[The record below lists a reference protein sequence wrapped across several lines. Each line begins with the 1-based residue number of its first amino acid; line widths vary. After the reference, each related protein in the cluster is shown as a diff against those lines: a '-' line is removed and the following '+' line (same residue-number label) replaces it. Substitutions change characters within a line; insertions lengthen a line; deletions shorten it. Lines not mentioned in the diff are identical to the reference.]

1 VTGDDTEIFAG
12 GPAPLGPT
20 RNLRLDDRKDCV
32 DTITPEHPD
41 ATDNKELHADG
52 LIGNGHKPASRRRFD
67 LRVPLFIGIA
77 ALLVWLIIAPITIL
91 VWGSFSSARPGRD
104 DFFSLDSLTLDN
116 YSRAFDSELW
126 EVFLNTASFAL
137 GTTVLAFVFGT
148 FLAWAVERTNTPFR
162 RIITVL
168 VLARLIIPGILTT
181 ASWVFLASPRIGMI
195 NSWFESLFGL
205 EDPVVDVFS
214 LPGMIFVEA
223 LDVFPVSF
231 LLMSAALRSMD
242 PSLEEASSVAG
253 HSTFSTTFRITL
265 PLILPAML
273 ATLIYLLIRGVE
285 TFETPTL
292 IGLPAGIRTFVVEI
306 WQRTSAVPTDLG
318 LAAVYAVL
326 VLLLAVILVWGYNR
340 ATRHSESYQV
350 VSGKA
355 FRPRRIDLGK
365 ARWVSFGLAALL
377 LFLSIGLPL
386 LMLAWASIQPP
397 FSGVPPLTPSAVAGG
412 GFSLENYRDA
422 FDSELTRRAL
432 WNSTILALSSA
443 TIVTV
448 MMAITAWITVKSK
461 IRGRSLLDHLAF
473 TPIAIPAIM
482 FGLAVLWMYLILPFP
497 VYGTLWILLILYV
510 ARFPPVAFRILSA
523 QTTQV
528 SNELQEA
535 AEVSGATWWQSFRT
549 IMLPLLKPGLLA
561 AFVFV
566 MVHSFREL
574 GASVMVSSFG
584 TEVVGVAILD
594 LWENG
599 SFGLLSAFGIVIMV
613 GLVAAALFAAW
624 ISRRYGVKEE

>member
-1 VTGDDTEIFAG
+1 
-12 GPAPLGPT
+12 
-20 RNLRLDDRKDCV
+20 
-32 DTITPEHPD
+32 
-41 ATDNKELHADG
+41 
-52 LIGNGHKPASRRRFD
+52 
-67 LRVPLFIGIA
+67 
-77 ALLVWLIIAPITIL
+77 
-91 VWGSFSSARPGRD
+91 
-104 DFFSLDSLTLDN
+104 
-116 YSRAFDSELW
+116 
-126 EVFLNTASFAL
+126 
-137 GTTVLAFVFGT
+137 
-148 FLAWAVERTNTPFR
+148 
-162 RIITVL
+162 
-168 VLARLIIPGILTT
+168 
-181 ASWVFLASPRIGMI
+181 
-195 NSWFESLFGL
+195 
-205 EDPVVDVFS
+205 
-214 LPGMIFVEA
+214 
-223 LDVFPVSF
+223 
-231 LLMSAALRSMD
+231 
-242 PSLEEASSVAG
+242 
-253 HSTFSTTFRITL
+253 
-265 PLILPAML
+265 
-273 ATLIYLLIRGVE
+273 
-285 TFETPTL
+285 
-292 IGLPAGIRTFVVEI
+292 
-306 WQRTSAVPTDLG
+306 
-318 LAAVYAVL
+318 
-326 VLLLAVILVWGYNR
+326 
-340 ATRHSESYQV
+340 
-350 VSGKA
+350 
-355 FRPRRIDLGK
+355 
-365 ARWVSFGLAALL
+365 
-377 LFLSIGLPL
+377 
-386 LMLAWASIQPP
+386 
-397 FSGVPPLTPSAVAGG
+397 
-412 GFSLENYRDA
+412 
-422 FDSELTRRAL
+422 
-432 WNSTILALSSA
+432 
-443 TIVTV
+443 

>member
-1 VTGDDTEIFAG
+1 VTATVPEQPEAEAEQALTPRGDRPDRTV
-12 GPAPLGPT
+12 
-20 RNLRLDDRKDCV
+20 RRRRLD
-32 DTITPEHPD
+32 
-41 ATDNKELHADG
+41 
-52 LIGNGHKPASRRRFD
+52 
-67 LRVPLFIGIA
+67 LRTPLFLGVA
-77 ALLVWLIIAPITIL
+77 ALLVWLIIVPIVVLI
-91 VWGSFSSARPGRD
+91 WGSFSSARPGED
-104 DFFSLDSLTLDN
+104 EFFSPDSLTVDN
-116 YSRAFDSELW
+116 YSRAFDSRLW
-126 EVFLNTASFAL
+126 EVFLNTAIFAI
-137 GTTVLAFVFGT
+137 GTTILAFVFGT

-162 RIITVL
+162 RLITML

-181 ASWVFLASPRIGMI
+181 VSWILLASPRIGMI

-205 EDPVVDVFS
+205 EEPVVDVFS

-242 PSLEEASSVAG
+242 PSLEEASAVAG
-253 HSTFSTTFRITL
+253 HSTLSTTFRVTL
-265 PLILPAML
+265 PLISPAIL
-273 ATLIYLLIRGVE
+273 ATLIFMLIRGVE

-318 LAAVYAVL
+318 LAGVYAVL
-326 VLLLAVILVWGYNR
+326 VLLLAVVLVWGYNR
-340 ATRHSESYQV
+340 ATRHSEAYQI

-355 FRPRRIDLGK
+355 FRPRRIDLGW
-365 ARWVSFGLAALL
+365 ARWVSFGMAALL
-377 LFLSIGLPL
+377 LFLSIGLPFIVL
-386 LMLAWASIQPP
+386 TWASIQPP
-397 FSGVPPLTPSAVAGG
+397 FSGVPPLTPDAIAEG

-432 WNSTILALSSA
+432 WNSTVLALSSA
-443 TIVTV
+443 TIVTLL
-448 MMAITAWITVKSK
+448 MAITAWITVKSK

-473 TPIAIPAIM
+473 APIAVPAIM
-482 FGLAVLWMYLILPFP
+482 FGLSVLWMYLVLPIP

-528 SNELQEA
+528 SDELQEA

-561 AFVFV
+561 AWVFV
-566 MVHSFREL
+566 MVHAFREL
-574 GASVMVSSFG
+574 GASVLVASFG

-599 SFGLLSAFGIVIMV
+599 SFGLLSAFGIVI
-613 GLVAAALFAAW
+613 GTALLLAALVAAW
-624 ISRRYGVKEE
+624 ISRRYGVQEQ

>member
-1 VTGDDTEIFAG
+1 MKTVIPE
-12 GPAPLGPT
+12 PADASAATQPTDGSTSEPQKPT
-20 RNLRLDDRKDCV
+20 R
-32 DTITPEHPD
+32 
-41 ATDNKELHADG
+41 
-52 LIGNGHKPASRRRFD
+52 RRRFD
-67 LRVPLFIGIA
+67 LRAPLFIGIA
-77 ALLVWLIIAPITIL
+77 ALLVWLIIAPIAVLI
-91 VWGSFSSARPGRD
+91 WGSFSSGRPGRD
-104 DFFSLDSLTLDN
+104 DFFSTDSLTLDN
-116 YSRAFDSELW
+116 YSRALDSGLW
-126 EVFLNTASFAL
+126 EVFLNTAAFAI
-137 GTTVLAFVFGT
+137 GTTILAFVFGT
-148 FLAWAVERTNTPFR
+148 FLAWTVERTNTPFR
-162 RIITVL
+162 RLIVLL

-181 ASWVFLASPRIGMI
+181 VSWIFLASPRIGMI
-195 NSWFESLFGL
+195 NNWFESLFGL
-205 EDPVVDVFS
+205 EGPVVDVFS

-253 HSTFSTTFRITL
+253 HSTVSTTFRVTL

-326 VLLLAVILVWGYNR
+326 VLLLAVVLVWGYNR

-355 FRPRRIDLGK
+355 FRPRRIDLGM

-386 LMLAWASIQPP
+386 IVLTWASIQPP
-397 FSGVPPLTPSAVAGG
+397 FSGVPPLTPGAVADG
-412 GFSLENYRDA
+412 GFSLENFRDA

-448 MMAITAWITVKSK
+448 LMAITAWITVKSK

-473 TPIAIPAIM
+473 TPIAVPAIM
-482 FGLAVLWMYLILPFP
+482 FGLAVLWMYLVLPFP

-523 QTTQV
+523 QTTQI

-535 AEVSGATWWQSFRT
+535 AEVSGASWWQSFRT

-561 AFVFV
+561 AWVFV
-566 MVHSFREL
+566 MVHAFREL
-574 GASVMVSSFG
+574 GASVLVSSFG

-599 SFGLLSAFGIVIMV
+599 SFGLLSAFGIVIMA
-613 GLVAAALFAAW
+613 GLLVAALFAAW